1 MFTREAVLKSDW
13 YKKRLVTKQQR
24 DIVLSMRNIK
34 SLEDFLGKP
43 GYQVEATRLGIH
55 QRLLDAEREL
65 AHVSSNSYLDELVGT
80 LGADPI
86 VDDEV

>member
-1 MFTREAVLKSDW
+1 M
-13 YKKRLVTKQQR
+13 TKQHR
-24 DIVLSMRNIK
+24 DIVLCMRNIRA
-34 SLEDFLGKP
+34 LEDFLGRP

-55 QRLLDAEREL
+55 QRLLDAEKEL
-65 AHVSSNSYLDELVGT
+65 ARVSSDSYLDELVGT